1 MRGSHHCYFL
11 FACRLFTWQSQWR
24 LPPQVQN
31 VFDNQFRL
39 PTIEI
44 VCSSHPSL
52 RHGWCVSA
60 SIFTIRENREY
71 FLDTITLV
79 PHDCGPLASQWH
91 DIASPESCS
100 ACKVSSGTRP
110 RTSFRKEHRADR
122 RRSLSVSTL
131 AAPSPPPG
139 FDVDINY
146 DTSRFLNPIGVYL
159 CALDCMFHFDL
170 MGWHQTAVRGLTIW
184 ADRHNVQLDLDSYV
198 MTQGG
203 PQLTTAHMVAGLYQ
217 TITDIAAGDRF
228 CEVISTLSLYQRQI
242 GTLRFEKIPPRSLE
256 MEGGGDARNLSVGD
270 TGSVRNGITYPS
282 GRWDDPGRTDFSMT
296 YTFSGKRIN
305 SKGIFLAVIDA
316 LAIAAQFD
324 QDTVFTSLR
333 GMSTTGNCVVNVV
346 ATPGP
351 TSVSYASVT
360 KAVRLVI
367 ADIMIPL
374 NKFGEIRLQLKWR
387 DVLMG
392 EISVK
397 EPGRGVIA
405 R

>member
-1 MRGSHHCYFL
+1 MFLDIKDANICGEVRPLADPYACLQWLHPSYCTHTLKYDLNYSEQYRFRHRLERDRKSAERQALGAYSIISICASFKRSIYCAPARLEKALGRMRGSHHCYFL

-31 VFDNQFRL
+31 VFDDQFRL

-44 VCSSHPSL
+44 VGSKHPSL

-139 FDVDINY
+139 FDVDVNY
-146 DTSRFLNPIGVYL
+146 DTSKFLNPIGVYL

-170 MGWHQTAVRGLTIW
+170 VGWHQSDVRGLTIW

-203 PQLTTAHMVAGLYQ
+203 PQLTTVKMKNKYHNNLLQ
-217 TITDIAAGDRF
+217 SITF
-228 CEVISTLSLYQRQI
+228 
-242 GTLRFEKIPPRSLE
+242 
-256 MEGGGDARNLSVGD
+256 
-270 TGSVRNGITYPS
+270 
-282 GRWDDPGRTDFSMT
+282 
-296 YTFSGKRIN
+296 
-305 SKGIFLAVIDA
+305 
-316 LAIAAQFD
+316 
-324 QDTVFTSLR
+324 
-333 GMSTTGNCVVNVV
+333 
-346 ATPGP
+346 
-351 TSVSYASVT
+351 
-360 KAVRLVI
+360 
-367 ADIMIPL
+367 
-374 NKFGEIRLQLKWR
+374 
-387 DVLMG
+387 
-392 EISVK
+392 
-397 EPGRGVIA
+397 
-405 R
+405 